1 MINDSQSSYTIND
14 PKMDPNLLNLTY
26 GSNIFLLEHR
36 WNRKGKEVPNNSI
49 LKIYLVLY
57 GESFSVFLV
66 FVKNMSPMG
75 ACISS

>member
-1 MINDSQSSYTIND
+1 
-14 PKMDPNLLNLTY
+14 MDPNLLNLTY

-36 WNRKGKEVPNNSI
+36 WNRKGKEVPKDSI

-57 GESFSVFLV
+57 GESISIFYFLG
-66 FVKNMSPMG
+66 KNMSLMS

>member
-36 WNRKGKEVPNNSI
+36 WNRKGKEVPKDSI

-57 GESFSVFLV
+57 GESISIFYFLG
-66 FVKNMSPMG
+66 KNMSLMS

>member
-1 MINDSQSSYTIND
+1 VINDSQSSYTIND

-36 WNRKGKEVPNNSI
+36 WNRKGKEVPKDSI

-57 GESFSVFLV
+57 GESISIFYFLG
-66 FVKNMSPMG
+66 KNMSLMS